1 MDSNN
6 AMKHHLGNISR
17 QVGHDVTNRYS
28 YIVSNDDLVNAY
40 LKMRHELQYPLMVDS
55 RNRRA
60 IVYNKKGLEKQIQ
73 KLINECIVA
82 NIKEL
87 EKMVV
92 DDILNEISNGLNG
105 LTQTANGKIVIGKS
119 NKSGSSATSMF
130 ASAMAKGL
138 VMGVGK
144 IIDDI
149 TNPKYEKNR

>member
-28 YIVSNDDLVNAY
+28 YIVSNDDLVNTY
-40 LKMRHELQYPLMVDS
+40 LKMRHELHYPLMVDS

-60 IVYNKKGLEKQIQ
+60 IVYNKKGLEKKIQ
-73 KLINECIVA
+73 DMINECILS
-82 NIKEL
+82 NIGEL
-87 EKMVV
+87 ENMIANDVV
-92 DDILNEISNGLNG
+92 DNITSQLNG
-105 LTQTANGKIVIGKS
+105 LTQTANGSIIVGKRNS
-119 NKSGSSATSMF
+119 KSSSTNLF
-130 ASAMAKGL
+130 INAMAKGM

-149 TNPKYEKNR
+149 TNPKDNKSR